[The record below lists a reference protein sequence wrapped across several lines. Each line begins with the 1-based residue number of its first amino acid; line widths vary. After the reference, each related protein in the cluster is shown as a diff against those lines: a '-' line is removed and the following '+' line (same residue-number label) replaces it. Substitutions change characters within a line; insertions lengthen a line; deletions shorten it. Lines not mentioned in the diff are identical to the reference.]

1 MQEITGETKVESI
14 TFVDNESCS
23 YTTTTVSE
31 LIKEINHYQAF
42 WLSSVGHEYTN
53 SVPSSKKSPKVV
65 IKVKNLTPEIRS
77 YISNRMR
84 G

>member
-1 MQEITGETKVESI
+1 MQKITCETKVESV
-14 TFVDNESCS
+14 TFVNGESCS
-23 YTTTTVSE
+23 YTTTVSE
-31 LIKEINHYQAF
+31 LIEEINHYQAF

-53 SVPSSKKSPKVV
+53 SVPSSKKSPKVI
-65 IKVKNLTPEIRS
+65 IKVKNLTPEIRA

>member
-1 MQEITGETKVESI
+1 MKEITGETRVESV
-14 TFVDNESCS
+14 TFVNGESCS
-23 YTTTTVSE
+23 YTTNVSE
-31 LIKEINHYQAF
+31 LIEEINHYQAF

-53 SVPSSKKSPKVV
+53 SVPSSKKDPKVI

>member
-1 MQEITGETKVESI
+1 MQKITCETKVESV
-14 TFVDNESCS
+14 TFVNGESCS
-23 YTTTTVSE
+23 YTTTVSE
-31 LIKEINHYQAF
+31 LIEEINHYQAF

-53 SVPSSKKSPKVV
+53 SVPSSKKSPKVI

>member
-1 MQEITGETKVESI
+1 MQKITGETKVESV
-14 TFVDNESCS
+14 TFVNGESCS
-23 YTTTTVSE
+23 YTTTVSE
-31 LIKEINHYQAF
+31 LIEEINHYQAF

-53 SVPSSKKSPKVV
+53 SVPSSKKSPKVI

>member
-1 MQEITGETKVESI
+1 MQKITGETKVESI
-14 TFVDNESCS
+14 VFVNGESCS
-23 YTTTTVSE
+23 YTTTVNE

-42 WLSSVGHEYTN
+42 WLSSVGHEYIN
-53 SVPSSKKSPKVV
+53 SVPSSKKSPKVI